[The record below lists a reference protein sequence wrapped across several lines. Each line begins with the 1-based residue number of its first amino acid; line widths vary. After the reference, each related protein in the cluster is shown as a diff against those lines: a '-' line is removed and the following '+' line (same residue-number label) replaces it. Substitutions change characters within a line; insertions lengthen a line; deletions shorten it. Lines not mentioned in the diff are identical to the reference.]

1 MKQFVSFMLCL
12 LAFSA
17 ASAQVTTSSMSG
29 HVQDEQ
35 GAPVVGA
42 LVLATHTPSGT
53 EYSAIVD
60 GTGNFRIMNMRSGGP
75 YSVKISMLGFQTVLN
90 EGINIA
96 LGDNYLLDVTL
107 PIESTDLDE
116 VVVTGTRSSIL
127 NSDRAGVATNIN
139 NRQLN
144 VLPTVSRSISDFTR
158 LTPQAGNSGS
168 FGGRDTR
175 YNNVSIDG
183 AAFAQRFGLSTS
195 NNYPGG
201 DAQPIS
207 LDAIQE
213 ISVNLTPVRHS
224 PVEFHRCEH
233 QRRHQ
238 IGR

>member
-1 MKQFVSFMLCL
+1 M
-12 LAFSA
+12 
-17 ASAQVTTSSMSG
+17 
-29 HVQDEQ
+29 
-35 GAPVVGA
+35 
-42 LVLATHTPSGT
+42 
-53 EYSAIVD
+53 
-60 GTGNFRIMNMRSGGP
+60 
-75 YSVKISMLGFQTVLN
+75 
-90 EGINIA
+90 
-96 LGDNYLLDVTL
+96 GDNYVLDVTL

-183 AAFAQRFGLSTS
+183 AAFAQRLRPEYVEQLPGRRRATDFTGC
-195 NNYPGG
+195 YPGNFS
-201 DAQPIS
+201 QP
-207 LDAIQE
+207 D
-213 ISVNLTPVRHS
+213 PVRHS